1 MQILSKNFLIQET
14 LKNQNAWLIKFTLKK
29 YADIS
34 SVRYNKLVVPEYTK
48 IFSEEVL
55 SEAEIRVLYEEEF
68 IIKKFEKF
76 QDAINFWQQ
85 IPKIDIIKENR
96 TASEYFM
103 IFCNLLNKEGEEIKN
118 NK

>member
-68 IIKKFEKF
+68 IIKKFEKYF
-76 QDAINFWQQ
+76 LNYATT
-85 IPKIDIIKENR
+85 IIFYYYLA
-96 TASEYFM
+96 TIYYYYY
-103 IFCNLLNKEGEEIKN
+103 
-118 NK
+118 